1 MRPHSICSWPKLQAE
16 FLKKFFPTHR
26 TNGLKRQITNFVVME
41 NEIFYACWESYLE
54 ATNVCPH
61 HRFDTWMLV
70 SHFYE
75 GMSSAIN
82 QLLEIMCGGDFISQS
97 PDEALDL

>member
-1 MRPHSICSWPKLQAE
+1 MRPHSISSWPKLQVE
-16 FLKKFFPTHR
+16 FLKKFFPTHH

-54 ATNVCPH
+54 ATNVFPH